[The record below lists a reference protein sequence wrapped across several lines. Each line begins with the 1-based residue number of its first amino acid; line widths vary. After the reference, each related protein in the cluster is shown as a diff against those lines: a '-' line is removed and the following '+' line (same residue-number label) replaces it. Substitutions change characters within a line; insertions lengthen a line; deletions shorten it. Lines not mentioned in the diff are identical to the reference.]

1 VVRRTHLVALGALAA
16 AAWIARWAALE
27 VASYLHR
34 TGPATGKPLP
44 REAEHPPGWMP
55 GPFDA

>member
-1 VVRRTHLVALGALAA
+1 VVRRTHLVALLGLAA

-27 VASYLHR
+27 AASYLHR
-34 TGPATGKPLP
+34 TRPATGKPLP
-44 REAEHPPGWMP
+44 RAAEHPPGWMP

>member
-1 VVRRTHLVALGALAA
+1 MRRTHLVALGGLAA

-27 VASYLHR
+27 VASYRHR
-34 TGPATGKPLP
+34 TRPVTGKPLP